1 MNARKPEEVSTFR
14 DHARRYAAAL
24 SEDLERLPWDA
35 LDRAAETILQ
45 AARAGRAIFLFGN
58 GGGAATASHLACDL
72 GKGASANGGVVFRAR
87 ALGENL
93 AWMTALANDCGFEH
107 VFVEEL
113 RTVLAPGDVCVV
125 FSTSGRSPNV
135 VEAARYARGRG
146 ARVIAVCGDGG
157 DLADESDVAVVL
169 PAGHKGRIEDLQL
182 VVAHILGYHFIEN
195 GA

>member
-1 MNARKPEEVSTFR
+1 MTARKPGGIETFR
-14 DHARRYAAAL
+14 SHARRYATAL
-24 SEDLERLPWDA
+24 AGDLDRLPWDA
-35 LDRAAETILQ
+35 LERAAETILQ
-45 AARAGRAIFLFGN
+45 ASRAGRAIFLFGN

-72 GKGASANGGVVFRAR
+72 GKGASANGGAVFRAR
-87 ALGENL
+87 ALGENV
-93 AWMTALANDCGFEH
+93 AWMTALANDCGFER

-113 RTVLAPGDVCVV
+113 RTALEPGDVCVV

-135 VEAARYARGRG
+135 VEAARYARARG

-157 DLADESDVAVVL
+157 ALADESDVAVVL

-195 GA
+195 GS

>member
-1 MNARKPEEVSTFR
+1 MNTRASNPIERFR
-14 DHARRYAAAL
+14 SHARSYASAL
-24 SEDLERLPWDA
+24 AEALDRLPWDA
-35 LDRAAETILQ
+35 IERAAQVILQ
-45 AARAGRAIFLFGN
+45 AARQGRTIFLFGN

-72 GKGASANGGVVFRAR
+72 GKGASANGVVFRAR

-93 AWMTALANDCGFEH
+93 AWMTALANDCGFER

-113 RTVLAPGDVCVV
+113 RTALEPGDVCVV

-135 VEAARYARGRG
+135 VEAARYARDRG

-157 DLADESDVAVVL
+157 ALVQESDVAVTL
-169 PAGHKGRIEDLQL
+169 PADHKGRVEDLQL
-182 VVAHILGYHFIEN
+182 VVAHILGYYFIEN

>member
-1 MNARKPEEVSTFR
+1 MTARKPGGIEAFR
-14 DHARRYAAAL
+14 THARQYAAAL
-24 SEDLERLPWDA
+24 AADLERLPWDA
-35 LDRAAETILQ
+35 LERAAHVILD
-45 AARAGRAIFLFGN
+45 ASRAGRAIFLFGN

-72 GKGASANGGVVFRAR
+72 GKGASASGGPVFRAR

-93 AWMTALANDCGFEH
+93 AWMTALANDCGFKR

-113 RTVLAPGDVCVV
+113 RATLEPGDVCVV

-135 VEAARYARGRG
+135 VEAARYARARG

-157 DLADESDVAVVL
+157 TLSRESDVAVVL

-195 GA
+195 GS